1 MLSIAIYKLMKFRS
15 HIKGGVHMKVKLL
28 LVSLLLLATAAPVLA
43 HHAFAAEFDRTKQ
56 IKVTGTVS
64 KVDWRNPHIWIY
76 VDVKDENGKV
86 SNWGFQGGPPSYL
99 TRVGWTRFDLKPGTV
114 VTMQG
119 FRAAD
124 GSNHASGGRVTLAD
138 GRTLFAGPAEEVGR
152 VE

>member
-1 MLSIAIYKLMKFRS
+1 MKA
-15 HIKGGVHMKVKLL
+15 KLL
-28 LVSLLLLATAAPVLA
+28 LVSVLLLATAAPVLA

-76 VDVKDENGKV
+76 VDVKDENGKL
-86 SNWGFQGGPPSYL
+86 STWGFQGGPPSYL
-99 TRVGWTRFDLKPGTV
+99 TRVGRTRFDLKPGTV